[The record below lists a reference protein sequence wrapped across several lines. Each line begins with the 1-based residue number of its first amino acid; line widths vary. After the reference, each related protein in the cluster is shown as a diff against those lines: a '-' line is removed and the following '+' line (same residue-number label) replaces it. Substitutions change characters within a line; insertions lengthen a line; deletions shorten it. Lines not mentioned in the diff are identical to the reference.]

1 MQESFMAT
9 TFTSGFPDAARKT
22 SLAVPETKRQ
32 VLTLARV
39 VLDHHEV
46 RLERQTRW
54 FRSQTVTLIR
64 YSVYWRSSVS
74 ITTESNEAETFR
86 ALDFSV
92 SSALPF
98 LFLSRHVE
106 VQRSLT
112 GLILWWTRESPFAEM
127 TGVKRQSMKECA
139 GTVPNSTG
147 PQPQ

>member
-1 MQESFMAT
+1 MQESLLAT

-22 SLAVPETKRQ
+22 SFAVPETKRQ

-39 VLDHHEV
+39 VLD
-46 RLERQTRW
+46 
-54 FRSQTVTLIR
+54 
-64 YSVYWRSSVS
+64 
-74 ITTESNEAETFR
+74 ETFR

-106 VQRSLT
+106 VQSSLT

-127 TGVKRQSMKECA
+127 TGVKCHSMK
-139 GTVPNSTG
+139 
-147 PQPQ
+147 